1 MDFPTQ
7 TQNRLETLAN
17 HVVDYVDTRWD
28 LLVLNF
34 TEKGVGVISGVV
46 AGLVASFFGFIAL
59 IFAGVGAA
67 KWLGI
72 YMNNPIV
79 GYFIVAGVSLLFLII
94 AFTAGRSYIRNAV
107 VKFVLITLR
116 EGEQNN

>member
-1 MDFPTQ
+1 MELPAQ
-7 TQNRLETLAN
+7 TQNRLETLVN

-46 AGLVASFFGFIAL
+46 AGLIASFFGFIAL

-67 KWLGI
+67 KWLGS
-72 YMNNPIV
+72 YMANPIG
-79 GYFIVAGVSLLFLII
+79 GYFVVAGFSLLLLIL
-94 AFTAGRSYIRNAV
+94 AFTVARSYIRNAV
-107 VKFVLITLR
+107 VKFVITTLR